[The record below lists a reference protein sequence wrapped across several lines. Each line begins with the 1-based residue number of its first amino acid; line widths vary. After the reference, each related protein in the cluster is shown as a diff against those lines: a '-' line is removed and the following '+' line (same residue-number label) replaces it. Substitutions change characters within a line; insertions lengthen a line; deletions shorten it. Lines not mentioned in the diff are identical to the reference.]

1 MAHSTCF
8 SVTVPPIC
16 TETFSHLVFTALDH
30 LEFHST
36 LSVDHLL
43 ELSELEAKILQPDE
57 RHCSTSAS
65 PHPVEEALAQIL

>member
-16 TETFSHLVFTALDH
+16 TEKLSHLVFTALDH

-36 LSVDHLL
+36 LDHLL
-43 ELSELEAKILQPDE
+43 ELSELEAEILQPDE

-65 PHPVEEALAQIL
+65 PHLVEAALAQIL